1 VVSSLQGR
9 APPLPPPFRRLC
21 MDTAAN
27 PLLPVRCYGLEMG
40 RRYRSSAVAAA
51 DECGQ
56 CHVVSVRSC
65 WTRTSFMC
73 KCTGSLCLLLRP
85 KSQTLVWYQS
95 PWPNKYTKCLKP
107 HFRSI
112 VQSHWQMQKNFF
124 CIFSRWQLYCP
135 KLWRHSQ
142 RICFVCICFSESSG
156 DLVWE
161 RKIKWPVVLIFFVCL
176 ILDTTCDWE
185 TSGLGKQSSLS

>member
-21 MDTAAN
+21 MDTAEN

-112 VQSHWQMQKNFF
+112 VQSHWQMQKFF
-124 CIFSRWQLYCP
+124 FAFSVRGSYTALSCDVT
-135 KLWRHSQ
+135 HNV
-142 RICFVCICFSESSG
+142 FVLFAFASVKVQVIWFESE
-156 DLVWE
+156 
-161 RKIKWPVVLIFFVCL
+161 R
-176 ILDTTCDWE
+176 
-185 TSGLGKQSSLS
+185 